1 MYKSLFPRSAE
12 LQRLEISFQKL
23 HDDIIQI
30 EAKYS
35 TAQTPEEKG
44 KLDWQLIQLAHF
56 ADQEI
61 SSRIIRNRWDTLKK
75 TVCLNVYGT
84 IPIEAAYQFTV
95 FRLIKNGHQ
104 VGINSI
110 INRIFIKH

>member
-1 MYKSLFPRSAE
+1 MLKSLFPRSAE
-12 LQRLEISFQKL
+12 LQRLENSFQKL

-44 KLDWQLIQLAHF
+44 KLDWELILLAHF
-56 ADQEI
+56 AYQEI
-61 SSRIIRNRWDTLKK
+61 STRITRNRWDTLKK
-75 TVCLNVYGT
+75 TVSLNVYGT
-84 IPIEAAYQFTV
+84 IPIDAAYQFTV
-95 FRLIKNGHQ
+95 FRLLKNGHQ
-104 VGINSI
+104 AGVNAI